1 METRGTLANRLCRAW
16 NCSDSY
22 LDRGNSLVS
31 ISLALKSLRRNLNFV
46 QARSCVRRPQSEQI
60 EYDPSHSSKIQPI
73 VSSINSRRDCRVLDG
88 HQSIGEWSRPCGF
101 SRDHP
106 SNRWIAV
113 DSGILMSGW
122 KNEVE
127 KGRELEHIY
136 VSQKP

>member
-1 METRGTLANRLCRAW
+1 M
-16 NCSDSY
+16 
-22 LDRGNSLVS
+22 VP
-31 ISLALKSLRRNLNFV
+31 ALWL
-46 QARSCVRRPQSEQI
+46 
-60 EYDPSHSSKIQPI
+60 
-73 VSSINSRRDCRVLDG
+73 
-88 HQSIGEWSRPCGF
+88 

-113 DSGILMSGW
+113 DSDILMSGW

>member
-1 METRGTLANRLCRAW
+1 MRL
-16 NCSDSY
+16 
-22 LDRGNSLVS
+22 
-31 ISLALKSLRRNLNFV
+31 
-46 QARSCVRRPQSEQI
+46 
-60 EYDPSHSSKIQPI
+60 
-73 VSSINSRRDCRVLDG
+73 
-88 HQSIGEWSRPCGF
+88 QSIGEWSRPCGF

-127 KGRELEHIY
+127 TVRKLEHIY